1 MKHDATIPFDLH
13 VHARPD
19 VKDDLGAFWSS
30 VFKDQD
36 LVDAILASK
45 ALSAGQLHITAM
57 EDLSLRDHTGL
68 PTYHREHWH
77 PLFVRLSERN
87 RRRGL
92 TVGME
97 YAVIG
102 EQNGYR
108 INPDT
113 GETEEIPLIY
123 NDDEK
128 FVVGRNDKRRFTVK
142 SKVNTYP
149 LVALNGC
156 PLVRVRTC
164 ICDSIPAPKHILMQG
179 RDFDIDRGVLLIRK
193 EQDPFERDGYR
204 VVEVETDRVAVLWVC
219 DGEYDTNNIGD
230 FLSYPMGFDVESTDA
245 SKRLLSAY
253 WDAVIYGL
261 APRYLNTMLGAL
273 YDIPT
278 AESDETVEEV
288 RDDGVDKIVVTD
300 QRVYRIATSRLSKA
314 ISDGTV
320 TRLKAG
326 DFLTDELRLY
336 HSFSEDE
343 FGKLVDDGAF
353 TPKKA
358 KETDPDPRPCM
369 TLPAG
374 SVLGVSAP
382 VRVESLESP
391 GSVLHT
397 EEDGRKWF
405 DLNEDDAITSPFW
418 SAVCARATPLEIES
432 LYNGFKDAGGE
443 VDPLKTVGYS
453 ALANTV
459 IVITDR
465 PLVGVPYARQLFMAL
480 QALMPGY
487 ASLLTVQ
494 QAVDGREI

>member
-13 VHARPD
+13 VNARPD
-19 VKDDLGAFWSS
+19 VKDGLGAFWSS

-77 PLFVRLSERN
+77 PLFLRLSERN

-97 YAVIG
+97 EAVIG
-102 EQNGYR
+102 PQESGTPYK
-108 INPDT
+108 I
-113 GETEEIPLIY
+113 GET
-123 NDDEK
+123 
-128 FVVGRNDKRRFTVK
+128 FVVGRNDDFDERSVK

-149 LVALNGC
+149 LVAMNGC
-156 PLVRVRTC
+156 PLVRVLTC
-164 ICDSIPAPKHILMQG
+164 ICDSISSPQHILTQG

-204 VVEVETDRVAVLWVC
+204 IVEVETDRVAVLWVC

-261 APRYLNTMLGAL
+261 APRYLSTMLGAL

-278 AESDETVEEV
+278 AESDETVESV
-288 RDDGVDKIVVTD
+288 RDDGTDKIVVTD
-300 QRVYRIATSRLSKA
+300 QRVYRIAASRFGSKVKA
-314 ISDGTV
+314 GA
-320 TRLKAG
+320 RLQAG
-326 DFLTDELRLY
+326 DFLTDELRVY

-358 KETDPDPRPCM
+358 KETDPEPHPCM

-405 DLNEDDAITSPFW
+405 DLNEDDAVTSPFW
-418 SAVCARATPLEIES
+418 SAVCARATPAEIES
-432 LYNGFKDAGGE
+432 LYNGFKDASGK
-443 VDPLKTVGYS
+443 VDPLKTVGYA
-453 ALANTV
+453 ALANTA

-465 PLVGVPYARQLFMAL
+465 PLIGVPYARQLFRAL

-494 QAVDGREI
+494 QAVDGSEI